1 MYKIF
6 ILFMNYQL
14 QSYWKEIDLPIYDKL
29 FKHDYNNFHQNHY
42 LRYATFFD
50 LGELIKVVLSKFKVK
65 KEAN

>member
-1 MYKIF
+1 MIK
-6 ILFMNYQL
+6 
-14 QSYWKEIDLPIYDKL
+14 YDKL